1 MKYTDLSDKER
12 YEIIKLGVQNGMTNL
27 DDIEKAYNEYAEGG
41 HVYATKGNLTKDEL
55 NTERGIIIAQIN
67 ENPELLFTPGYEQ
80 WREYYRR
87 NGQLDNMWNKI
98 PFEKQAA
105 IFQNNPKSITA
116 LSNKEQAD
124 FGAARTREKTN
135 EVAPKVIGG
144 IAGTVAAPFAATS
157 MVSPFLGGSLVGAG
171 INASLLGGSAAL
183 DKATQTEEEKK
194 ANANLPFSQRF
205 ANGLGYLMWTPQD
218 GIDIFDTASQL
229 GKIAV
234 GKNQN
239 SFNERINDATNE
251 INQARVKTHNEI
263 APVINAND
271 NAAAERA
278 AASIPSVAI
287 TTPLTTTDT
296 RVKVRTP
303 QQTITQAIQPT
314 QQQAVAQKPNKM
326 QGFMNKLGSAAP
338 YIGDFVSWT
347 LGNSK
352 FFNYGGN
359 IYEIKG

>member
-1 MKYTDLSDKER
+1 MRYSELNDKDR
-12 YEIIKLGVQNGMTNL
+12 WAAIRAGVKAGYNSI

-116 LSNKEQAD
+116 LSNKAQAD

-144 IAGTVAAPFAATS
+144 MAGTIAAPFAATS
-157 MVSPFLGGSLVGAG
+157 MVSPFLGGSLIGAG
-171 INASLLGGSAAL
+171 INASLLGGAAAL

-218 GIDIFDTASQL
+218 GIDIFDSVSQL

-234 GKNQN
+234 GKNPN
-239 SFNERINDATNE
+239 SFNERVNDATNE

-271 NAAAERA
+271 KAAAERA
-278 AASIPSVAI
+278 AASTPSVA
-287 TTPLTTTDT
+287 TTTSTTTDT

-303 QQTITQAIQPT
+303 QQTTTQPVQPT
-314 QQQAVAQKPNKM
+314 QQQAVTQKPNKM
-326 QGFMNKLGSAAP
+326 QGFMNKLGAASP
-338 YIGDFVSWT
+338 YIGDFVGWT